1 MNPIDDA
8 ETDIE
13 TDIDIDDTDDLD
25 GMIPIDEASGLPV
38 ACWTCRHYD
47 ERARIFCAAFPD
59 GIPLPIQWGEF
70 DHRQPFEGDN
80 GIRYESVEN
89 PAKLFGKEG

>member
-1 MNPIDDA
+1 MTRSDA
-8 ETDIE
+8 ANNL
-13 TDIDIDDTDDLD
+13 DDLD
-25 GMIPIDEASGLPV
+25 GMIPIDETSGLPV

-47 ERARIFCAAFPD
+47 ERARVRCAAFPD

-70 DHRQPFEGDN
+70 DHRQPFPGDN
-80 GIRYESVEN
+80 GIRYEPVEN